1 MRVPQTAKYAGKA
14 EPPGP
19 VADPPEAQDASQSGL
34 FRNRSFVRL
43 FSADAT
49 SIGGQS
55 LGTVALTWLVFSRTG
70 SAADVAY
77 VALSNMLAVIA
88 FSLFAGTL
96 VDRRD
101 RRRMMIYSDAFR
113 AAGIGILAAELY
125 LAGFSLALVLAVSF
139 LLGTFTALFYP
150 AERSLLPTLIGPEQV
165 ADANGLILTANA
177 IFQSVA
183 NAAGGALVAIA
194 GVVIALG
201 LNSLTFTVSALLIA
215 SIAIRGSPKSQ
226 ARVASGRSFLADTR
240 EGIRYLLGW
249 KGLLYFTLSGGLTN
263 LFLTM
268 VSTFVVV
275 YAAEVLRGG
284 AEVYGLLLALFTLG
298 FAPGALIVGRTRAV
312 ARAGWVWC
320 LCGLGLVPSVLLLAL
335 SPDVAVAA
343 ASILL
348 TGFILGY
355 GNATWLSFVQLAVP
369 GEMQGRYFGVDQL
382 GSLGVIPVGQVL
394 GAFLI
399 ETSGV
404 RFEYSVAAAGL
415 LVSGLFFILSKDMRS
430 LRYVR
435 PGAPRE

>member
-1 MRVPQTAKYAGKA
+1 VA
-14 EPPGP
+14 EPP
-19 VADPPEAQDASQSGL
+19 EAKDASPPGL
-34 FRNRSFVRL
+34 FGNRSFVRL

-55 LGTVALTWLVFSRTG
+55 LGTVALTWLVFSATH

-77 VALSNMLAVIA
+77 VALSNMVAVIA

-96 VDRRD
+96 VDRSD
-101 RRRMMIYSDAFR
+101 RRRMMIYSDVFR
-113 AAGIGILAAELY
+113 AAAIGVLATELY
-125 LAGFSLALVLAVSF
+125 LAEFSLPLVLAVSF
-139 LLGTFTALFYP
+139 VLGTFAAVFYP
-150 AERSLLPTLIGPEQV
+150 AERSLLPTLIRSEQV
-165 ADANGLILTANA
+165 ADANGLILTANSV
-177 IFQSVA
+177 FQAAA
-183 NAAGGALVAIA
+183 NGVGGALVAIA
-194 GVVIALG
+194 GVVVALG
-201 LNSLTFTVSALLIA
+201 LNTATFAVSALLIA
-215 SIAIRGSPKSQ
+215 SIAIRASPKPQ
-226 ARVASGRSFLADTR
+226 AGAAVMPGKSFLADTK
-240 EGIRYLLGW
+240 EGVRYLLGW
-249 KGLLYFTLSGGLTN
+249 RGLLYFTLSGGLTN

-275 YAAEVLRGG
+275 YAADVLHGG

-320 LCGLGLVPSVLLLAL
+320 LTMLALSPTVLLLAL
-335 SPDVAVAA
+335 SPDLAVAA

-348 TGFILGY
+348 SGFVVGY

-382 GSLGVIPVGQVL
+382 GSLGVIPVGQVV

-399 ETSGV
+399 QASGV

-415 LVSGLFFILSKDMRS
+415 LVSGLLFILSKDMRS
-430 LRYVR
+430 LRYGGPAA
-435 PGAPRE
+435 PGG

>member
-1 MRVPQTAKYAGKA
+1 MA
-14 EPPGP
+14 EPP
-19 VADPPEAQDASQSGL
+19 EARNASQSGL
-34 FRNRSFVRL
+34 LRNRSFVRL

-113 AAGIGILAAELY
+113 AVSIAVLAAELY
-125 LAGFSLALVLAVSF
+125 FAGFSLALVLAVSF
-139 LLGTFTALFYP
+139 VLGTFTALFYP

-165 ADANGLILTANA
+165 ADANGLILTANS

-215 SIAIRGSPKSQ
+215 SIAIRGSLKPQ
-226 ARVASGRSFLADTR
+226 ARVASGRSFLADAR
-240 EGIRYLLGW
+240 EGVSYLLGW

-263 LFLTM
+263 LFLAM

-275 YAAEVLRGG
+275 YAADVLHGG

-320 LCGLGLVPSVLLLAL
+320 LCELGLVPSVLLLAL
-335 SPDVAVAA
+335 SPDIAVAA

-382 GSLGVIPVGQVL
+382 GSLGVIPVGQVA

-399 ETSGV
+399 QASGV

-430 LRYVR
+430 LRYAG
-435 PGAPRE
+435 PGAPSG

>member
-1 MRVPQTAKYAGKA
+1 MA
-14 EPPGP
+14 EPTEAKD
-19 VADPPEAQDASQSGL
+19 VSPPGL
-34 FRNRSFVRL
+34 FRNRSFARL

-77 VALSNMLAVIA
+77 VAVSNMLAVIA

-113 AAGIGILAAELY
+113 AASIAVLAAELY

-139 LLGTFTALFYP
+139 VLGTFTALFYP
-150 AERSLLPTLIGPEQV
+150 AQRSLLPTLIGPEEV
-165 ADANGLILTANA
+165 ADANGLILTANSV
-177 IFQSVA
+177 FQSVA
-183 NAAGGALVAIA
+183 NAAGGALVAIV
-194 GVVIALG
+194 GVVVALG
-201 LNSLTFTVSALLIA
+201 LNTATFTVSALLIA
-215 SIAIRGSPKSQ
+215 SIAMRGSPKPK

-249 KGLLYFTLSGGLTN
+249 RGLLYFTLSGGLTN

-275 YAAEVLRGG
+275 YAADVLHGG
-284 AEVYGLLLALFTLG
+284 AEVFGLLLALFTLG
-298 FAPGALIVGRTRAV
+298 FAPGALMVGRTRAV

-320 LCGLGLVPSVLLLAL
+320 LCGLALAPSVLLLAL
-335 SPDVAVAA
+335 SPDLAVAA

-382 GSLGVIPVGQVL
+382 GSLGVIPVGQVV

-399 ETSGV
+399 QASGV

-415 LVSGLFFILSKDMRS
+415 LVSGIFFILSKDMRS
-430 LRYVR
+430 LRYVK
-435 PGAPRE
+435 PGAPRS

>member
-1 MRVPQTAKYAGKA
+1 MDEPSTEKA
-14 EPPGP
+14 ASH
-19 VADPPEAQDASQSGL
+19 ADATSRGL

-113 AAGIGILAAELY
+113 AASIAVLAAELY
-125 LAGFSLALVLAVSF
+125 LAGFSLPLVLAVSF
-139 LLGTFTALFYP
+139 VLGAFAALFYP
-150 AERSLLPTLIGPEQV
+150 AERSLLPTLIGPEEV
-165 ADANGLILTANA
+165 ADANGLILTANSV
-177 IFQSVA
+177 FQAVA

-215 SIAIRGSPKSQ
+215 SIAIRPSPKSQ
-226 ARVASGRSFLADTR
+226 AGAAPRRSFLADTR

-249 KGLLYFTLSGGLTN
+249 RGLLYFTLSGGLAN

-275 YAAEVLRGG
+275 YAADVLHGG

-320 LCGLGLVPSVLLLAL
+320 LCMLALAPSVLLLAL
-335 SPDVAVAA
+335 SPDLAVAA

-348 TGFILGY
+348 TGFVLGY

-382 GSLGVIPVGQVL
+382 GSLGVIPVGQVV

-399 ETSGV
+399 QAMGV

-415 LVSGLFFILSKDMRS
+415 LVSGLLFILSKDMRW
-430 LRYVR
+430 LRYVK
-435 PGAPRE
+435 PSTPRG

>member
-1 MRVPQTAKYAGKA
+1 MA
-14 EPPGP
+14 EPTEEKDTPR
-19 VADPPEAQDASQSGL
+19 ADASQQGL

-77 VALSNMLAVIA
+77 VALSNMVAVIA

-96 VDRRD
+96 VDRGDQRH

-113 AAGIGILAAELY
+113 AASIAVLALELY
-125 LAGFSLALVLAVSF
+125 LAGFSLPLVLAVSF
-139 LLGTFTALFYP
+139 VLGTFTALFYP
-150 AERSLLPTLIGPEQV
+150 AQRSLLPTLIRPEEV
-165 ADANGLILTANA
+165 ADANGLILTANSV
-177 IFQSVA
+177 FQAVA
-183 NAAGGALVAIA
+183 NGVGGALVAIA
-194 GVVIALG
+194 GVVVALG
-201 LNSLTFTVSALLIA
+201 LNTATFAVSALLIT
-215 SIAIRGSPKSQ
+215 SIAVRGSSKPQ
-226 ARVASGRSFLADTR
+226 ASAAVGRSFLADTR
-240 EGIRYLLGW
+240 EGVSYLLRW
-249 KGLLYFTLSGGLTN
+249 RGLLYLTLSGGLSN
-263 LFLTM
+263 LFITM

-275 YAAEVLRGG
+275 YAADVFQGG

-298 FAPGALIVGRTRAV
+298 FAPGAIIVGRTRAV

-320 LCGLGLVPSVLLLAL
+320 LCMLGLAPSVLLLAL
-335 SPDVAVAA
+335 SPDLAVAA
-343 ASILL
+343 ASMLL

-382 GSLGVIPVGQVL
+382 GSLGVIPVGQVV

-399 ETSGV
+399 QASGV

-415 LVSGLFFILSKDMRS
+415 LVSGLLFILSKDMRS

-435 PGAPRE
+435 PGASHG

>member
-1 MRVPQTAKYAGKA
+1 MA
-14 EPPGP
+14 EPPAEKDAP
-19 VADPPEAQDASQSGL
+19 RADASPPGL

-55 LGTVALTWLVFSRTG
+55 LGTVALTWLVFSATR

-77 VALSNMLAVIA
+77 VALANMVAIIA

-113 AAGIGILAAELY
+113 AAGIAILAAELY
-125 LAGFSLALVLAVSF
+125 LAGFSLPLVLAVSF
-139 LLGTFTALFYP
+139 VLGTCATVFYP
-150 AERSLLPTLIGPEQV
+150 AERSLLPTLIRPEEV
-165 ADANGLILTANA
+165 ADANGLIITANSV
-177 IFQSVA
+177 FQAVA

-194 GVVIALG
+194 GVILALG
-201 LNSLTFTVSALLIA
+201 LNSLTFAVSALLIA
-215 SIAIRGSPKSQ
+215 SIAVRGSPKPQ
-226 ARVASGRSFLADTR
+226 ASAPAAPGGSFLADTR

-249 KGLLYFTLSGGLTN
+249 RGLLYLTLSGGLTN

-275 YAAEVLRGG
+275 YAADVLHGG

-298 FAPGALIVGRTRAV
+298 FAPGALLVGRTHAV
-312 ARAGWVWC
+312 ARAGWVWG
-320 LCGLGLVPSVLLLAL
+320 LSMLGLGPAILLLAL
-335 SPDVAVAA
+335 SPDLAVAA

-348 TGFILGY
+348 AGFVLGY
-355 GNATWLSFVQLAVP
+355 GNATWLSFVQLVVP
-369 GEMQGRYFGVDQL
+369 AEMQGRYFGVDQL
-382 GSLGVIPVGQVL
+382 GSLGVIPIGQVV
-394 GAFLI
+394 GAFI
-399 ETSGV
+399 IQASGV
-404 RFEYSVAAAGL
+404 RFEFSVAAAGL

-430 LRYVR
+430 MRYFR
-435 PGAPRE
+435 PGTST